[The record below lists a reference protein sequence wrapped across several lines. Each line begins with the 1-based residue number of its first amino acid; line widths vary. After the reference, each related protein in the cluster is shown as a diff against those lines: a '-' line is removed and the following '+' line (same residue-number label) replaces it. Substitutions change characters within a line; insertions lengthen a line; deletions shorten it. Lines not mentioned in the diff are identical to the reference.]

1 MIEKMEFGRTGH
13 LSTRVIFGAA
23 ALGSVSQEVAD
34 RALEVLLQYG
44 INHID
49 TAASYGDAELR
60 IGPWMERH
68 RQEFFLATK
77 SGERTFQ
84 GAWDE
89 LQRSLERMRVD
100 YVDLW
105 QLHFLVDPQEWET
118 AMGPGGA
125 LEAFVKAKEE
135 GLTRFLGVTGH
146 GWTAPRMLLRSLER
160 FDFDAVLLPYNYVV
174 MQNPA
179 YAADFEELLR
189 VCQERK
195 VAMQTMKSIARGP
208 WGEKT
213 RTRYTWYE
221 PLEAQADIDRA
232 VHWVLARPSIFLI
245 SAGDVHLL
253 PKVLDAATRFQAA
266 PTDEEMQEMVSRLHM
281 SPIFE

>member
-13 LSTRVIFGAA
+13 LSTRVIFGAV

-49 TAASYGDAELR
+49 TAASYGDSELR
-60 IGPWMERH
+60 LGPWMERH
-68 RQEFFLATK
+68 RKDFFLATK
-77 SGERTFQ
+77 SGERTFD
-84 GAWDE
+84 GAWAE
-89 LQRSLERMRVD
+89 LHRSLERLRVD

-125 LEAFVKAKEE
+125 LEAFIRAREE

-160 FDFDAVLLPYNYVV
+160 FDFDSVLLPCNYVV
-174 MQNPA
+174 MQNPT
-179 YAADFEELLR
+179 YAADFEELVR
-189 VCQERK
+189 VCRERN
-195 VAMQTMKSIARGP
+195 VAIQTIKSIARGP
-208 WGEKT
+208 WGDKT

-232 VHWVLARPSIFLI
+232 VHWVLAKPGIFLV
-245 SAGDVHLL
+245 SAGDVHLF
-253 PKVLDAATRFQAA
+253 PKVLDAAARFQGA
-266 PTDEEMQEMVSRLHM
+266 PGDEEMQEMVSRLNM